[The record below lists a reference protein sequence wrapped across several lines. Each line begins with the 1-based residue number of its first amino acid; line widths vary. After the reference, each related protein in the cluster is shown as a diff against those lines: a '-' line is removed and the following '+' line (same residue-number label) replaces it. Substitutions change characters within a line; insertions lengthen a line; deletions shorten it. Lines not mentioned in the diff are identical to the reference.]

1 MMTRCNGCNTELVDG
16 GVDWY
21 CPNKECSYE
30 RDAAKA
36 WLAEY
41 KEQKEYEKA
50 KEIILAHKDYEN
62 LSNLKFYCAY
72 RMMELI
78 EDKESVVTKTVIF
91 KKEDVEDD
99 GFITVYP
106 PLDKN

>member
-1 MMTRCNGCNTELVDG
+1 MKEYVKMIKCNGCGTALVDG

-41 KEQKEYEKA
+41 KEQKEWEEYLRLKEKFEE
-50 KEIILAHKDYEN
+50 KEQ
-62 LSNLKFYCAY
+62 
-72 RMMELI
+72 
-78 EDKESVVTKTVIF
+78 
-91 KKEDVEDD
+91 
-99 GFITVYP
+99 
-106 PLDKN
+106 

>member
-1 MMTRCNGCNTELVDG
+1 MTKCNGCGTELVDG
-16 GVDWY
+16 RIDWY

-50 KEIILAHKDYEN
+50 KEIILAHEDHEN
-62 LSNLKFYCAY
+62 LSHLKFYCAY
-72 RMMELI
+72 RMMELS
-78 EDKESVVTKTVIF
+78 EDKESVVTKTVILGE
-91 KKEDVEDD
+91 KE
-99 GFITVYP
+99 
-106 PLDKN
+106 